1 MHSEKG
7 FTLVEILVVIAIM
20 GALTVVVGANFG
32 KYMNKG
38 KTEAYATELQEIQTA
53 TSAMLSES
61 STVQLDSSHNNEK
74 KMNKITAEVGA
85 LVLSDYLN
93 NLHTNTNVLS
103 GCKYN
108 FTVNGTVT
116 QNLP

>member
-1 MHSEKG
+1 
-7 FTLVEILVVIAIM
+7 
-20 GALTVVVGANFG
+20 
-32 KYMNKG
+32 
-38 KTEAYATELQEIQTA
+38 
-53 TSAMLSES
+53 
-61 STVQLDSSHNNEK
+61 
-74 KMNKITAEVGA
+74 MNKITAEVGA

>member
-38 KTEAYATELQEIQTA
+38 KTEAYATELQ
-53 TSAMLSES
+53 
-61 STVQLDSSHNNEK
+61 
-74 KMNKITAEVGA
+74 
-85 LVLSDYLN
+85 
-93 NLHTNTNVLS
+93 
-103 GCKYN
+103 
-108 FTVNGTVT
+108 
-116 QNLP
+116 